1 LTLDIDGSWN
11 NFEGASGNGHK
22 FTTTGGALFAIQ
34 NGGNVGIGTDS
45 PNAGLEVL
53 KSGGGKIRISETSDR
68 YVEIIGYAEG
78 TANGSTMAFRTIQAG
93 TSTST
98 ERMRIDS
105 SGNMGLGV
113 TPDTSAKL
121 HVANTNTDEVGA
133 LIENQTANGAIRR
146 HLRLKNPGSGG
157 VRLSFERSD
166 TVRASIDMDNV
177 AGLKFTTGN
186 YDTAMTIDNSGHTTL
201 GGGKNLYFNSS
212 SGSDR
217 SFVAY
222 SSPNLEVTNVHAS
235 GVMKFKTADTERMRI
250 NSSGNV
256 GIGTSSPKGKL
267 DVYDGSID
275 NSGQTGGRVSHIKTW
290 QVKLVSSSTHTVATV
305 DQAGHGASQL
315 AAFYF
320 KYTFRSMIG
329 FNGGGGSH
337 GEKMISGRRVS
348 STSWAIDPETVSC
361 AGDSGAIPTLSCTD
375 NGDGTVSIKITNPSS
390 THSMGK
396 LELMAWD
403 CSITSPM

>member
-1 LTLDIDGSWN
+1 MALT
-11 NFEGASGNGHK
+11 K
-22 FTTTGGALFAIQ
+22 VTGGTIADGTVIASDILDGTITDDKLASTGTMPAWNGSALTDVSITGIDDNATSTAITIDSSE
-34 NGGNVGIGTDS
+34 NVGIGVTPESWFGVYKALQLGRDGS
-45 PNAGLEVL
+45 IAGQTNDAGLLV
-53 KSGGGKIRISETSDR
+53 SSNVFVNSSNVDTYISSDFASQHLQR
-68 YVEIIGYAEG
+68 NGVHSFLVASSG
-78 TANGSTMAFRTIQAG
+78 TADDPITWT
-93 TSTST
+93 
-98 ERMRIDS
+98 
-105 SGNMGLGV
+105 
-113 TPDTSAKL
+113 
-121 HVANTNTDEVGA
+121 
-133 LIENQTANGAIRR
+133 
-146 HLRLKNPGSGG
+146 
-157 VRLSFERSD
+157 
-166 TVRASIDMDNV
+166 
-177 AGLKFTTGN
+177 
-186 YDTAMTIDNSGHTTL
+186 TAMTIDNSGHTTL
-201 GGGKNLYFNSS
+201 DGGKNLYFNSS

-320 KYTFRSMIG
+320 KYTFRSMLG

-348 STSWAIDPETVSC
+348 STSWAIDAETVSC
-361 AGDSGAIPTLSCTD
+361 AGDSGDIPTLSCTD